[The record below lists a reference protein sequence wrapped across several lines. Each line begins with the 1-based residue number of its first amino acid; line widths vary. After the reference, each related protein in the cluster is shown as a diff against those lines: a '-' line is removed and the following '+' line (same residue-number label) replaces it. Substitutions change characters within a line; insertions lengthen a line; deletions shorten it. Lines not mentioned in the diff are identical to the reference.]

1 MTRGRDCRLGSGG
14 PSKAP
19 PRRPPSII
27 YTQRSRCSGR
37 TPPIHESHLTPANNK
52 VLSHMPAWSASNVGQ
67 WLDLSDASNIISVD
81 EPLPGDRYTL
91 TGGLL
96 ILGYAHGVSARI
108 AWCPR
113 PCHC

>member
-1 MTRGRDCRLGSGG
+1 
-14 PSKAP
+14 
-19 PRRPPSII
+19 
-27 YTQRSRCSGR
+27 
-37 TPPIHESHLTPANNK
+37 
-52 VLSHMPAWSASNVGQ
+52 MPAWSASNVGQ